1 MGKAKQLAKVL
12 GSLEGFTTKEN
23 WDRFFIAI
31 QDGNYAF
38 EWYEDWPELQG
49 PLLSNLPKPE
59 SQTLPLQ
66 LLVPGCGTSH
76 LSEHLYDAGFKAIT
90 NIDLSEVA
98 ISDMLRRNAR
108 IRPGMKWQVMDVTAM
123 QFEDESFDV
132 VVDKGG
138 LDALM
143 DPEFGVQMGNQY
155 LQEVNRVLKFGGKF
169 ICFTWAWSDVLG
181 SLFSTFRLGW
191 KMSFHAIPLNLS
203 TKPKGH
209 NLQTF
214 MMVAEKEM
222 PTALHQIAISS
233 LKTASHENQGCSFQL
248 EAFETEN
255 RIRRE
260 CSTSGTTGSDVALRA

>member
-1 MGKAKQLAKVL
+1 MGKAKQLAQVL

-23 WDRFFIAI
+23 WDRFIIAI
-31 QDGNYAF
+31 RDGNYAF
-38 EWYEDWPELQG
+38 EWYEDWSELQG
-49 PLLSNLPKPE
+49 PLMSNLPKPE

-66 LLVPGCGTSH
+66 VLVPGCGTSH

-155 LQEVNRVLKFGGKF
+155 LQEVSCRTL
-169 ICFTWAWSDVLG
+169 
-181 SLFSTFRLGW
+181 
-191 KMSFHAIPLNLS
+191 
-203 TKPKGH
+203 
-209 NLQTF
+209 
-214 MMVAEKEM
+214 
-222 PTALHQIAISS
+222 
-233 LKTASHENQGCSFQL
+233 
-248 EAFETEN
+248 
-255 RIRRE
+255 
-260 CSTSGTTGSDVALRA
+260 